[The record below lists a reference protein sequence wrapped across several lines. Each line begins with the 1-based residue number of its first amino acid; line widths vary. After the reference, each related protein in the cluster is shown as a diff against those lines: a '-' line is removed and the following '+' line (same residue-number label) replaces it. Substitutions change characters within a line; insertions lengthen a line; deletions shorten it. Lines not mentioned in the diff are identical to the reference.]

1 MSQSVISAENLS
13 KRYLIDRSPD
23 SRGHKHYTALRDVIG
38 QTVGNFASNAL
49 AAACGRQVF
58 QSRERE
64 EFWALKNVTFEIR
77 QGEVLGIIGRN
88 GAGKSTLLKIL
99 SRITE
104 PTTGRVT
111 LRGRVASLL
120 EVGTGFHPELTGREN
135 IYLNGA
141 ILGMSRAEIR
151 RKFDEI
157 VAFAEIEK
165 FLDTPVKRYSSGM
178 YMRLAFAV
186 AAHLDAEILLIDE
199 VLAVGDAE
207 FQRKCLSKMSAV
219 ARENRTVLFVSHN
232 MGAISAL
239 TTKCILLDRA
249 RMVDFGDTEPV
260 IHKYLAMALAAR
272 ATAFRSHDLELFR
285 VYKTEDQQAKII
297 DIQIS
302 AGNVDVSVLPQIPFG
317 SILVLCI
324 QLDVFRTMQAAD
336 VGIVITNEN
345 GWKITELARS
355 DYGLGFVLE
364 PGKCTVMVTVGDL
377 PQSNPPEIHR
387 VPVDG
392 DSGTIVIPGAAAA
405 SGSIHVSTA
414 TADGAASPATTTERS

>member
-1 MSQSVISAENLS
+1 
-13 KRYLIDRSPD
+13 
-23 SRGHKHYTALRDVIG
+23 
-38 QTVGNFASNAL
+38 
-49 AAACGRQVF
+49 
-58 QSRERE
+58 
-64 EFWALKNVTFEIR
+64 
-77 QGEVLGIIGRN
+77 
-88 GAGKSTLLKIL
+88 
-99 SRITE
+99 
-104 PTTGRVT
+104 
-111 LRGRVASLL
+111 
-120 EVGTGFHPELTGREN
+120 
-135 IYLNGA
+135 
-141 ILGMSRAEIR
+141 
-151 RKFDEI
+151 
-157 VAFAEIEK
+157 
-165 FLDTPVKRYSSGM
+165 
-178 YMRLAFAV
+178 
-186 AAHLDAEILLIDE
+186 
-199 VLAVGDAE
+199 
-207 FQRKCLSKMSAV
+207 MSAV

-377 PQSNPPEIHR
+377 PLSPGRYSVDAWVIPILGVEPACDAISDYPLFSIVKEDHIDHYNPPIAWGAVHCR
-387 VPVDG
+387 KVDWNMRHEDKV
-392 DSGTIVIPGAAAA
+392 DSG
-405 SGSIHVSTA
+405 
-414 TADGAASPATTTERS
+414 D